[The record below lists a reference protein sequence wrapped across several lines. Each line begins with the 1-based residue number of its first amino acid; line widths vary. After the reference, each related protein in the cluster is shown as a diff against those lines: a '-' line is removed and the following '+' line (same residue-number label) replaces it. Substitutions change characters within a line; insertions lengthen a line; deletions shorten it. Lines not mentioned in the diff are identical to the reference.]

1 MSSSTVVSSRAAA
14 RRKYSPRRSREE
26 RREQTLDAALA
37 VVDEHGV
44 GGLTVEAVAREADVA
59 KTVVYDSVG
68 NQEEVLRAL
77 IDREQKRALA
87 DIAASMPEL
96 PFDEPENLLADGL
109 TKLLEAVREHPATW
123 RLILLPPEGT
133 PPAQRKAA
141 DRYRDQLREQLEPI
155 IGWGLGQLG
164 ADDVDPEIATY
175 ALLATIEN
183 AVRMTLAD
191 PDRFPPERLAGFGR
205 ALVRRVA

>member
-1 MSSSTVVSSRAAA
+1 MTGRAVAA
-14 RRKYSPRRSREE
+14 RRRYSPRRSREE
-26 RREQTLDAALA
+26 RREQTLDAALR
-37 VVDEHGV
+37 VVDEQGV

-77 IDREQKRALA
+77 IDREQGRALD
-87 DIAASMPEL
+87 DIAAAMPEL
-96 PFDEPENLLADGL
+96 PFDEPEELLANGL
-109 TKLLEAVREHPATW
+109 NKLLHAVREHPATW

-133 PPAQRKAA
+133 PPAMREEA
-141 DRYRDQLREQLEPI
+141 DRHREQLRGRLEPI

-164 ADDVDPEIATY
+164 AGDLDPEIATH

-183 AVRMTLAD
+183 AIRMTLSE
-191 PDRFPPERLAGFGR
+191 PDRFPPERLERFAR